1 MKSAFDCSVLATLF
15 ASLIVTGCAA
25 PTQKLSA
32 EERSK
37 IDMVQ
42 VNKRVQKP
50 AGMYYLGPSVAP
62 VLFGSVG
69 LLAAQASQMD
79 DAKVL
84 LEYAERNGV
93 FVEQIAHQEVEAALR
108 ESGKLKVSD
117 TARAGE
123 TVMNVLVYQ
132 YGFSIPTGFSS
143 RLVPMLGIRCEL
155 ADPTGRVLW
164 RGTERVLPLGNP
176 VDSIALEDLRKDP
189 KRIEDAWRRAAR
201 HIAKTIFDEM

>member
-1 MKSAFDCSVLATLF
+1 MKSALGGSVLATLF
-15 ASLIVTGCAA
+15 ASLVITGCAA

-32 EERSK
+32 EERGR

-50 AGMYYLGPSVAP
+50 AGMYYLGPSVA
-62 VLFGSVG
+62 VLFGPVG
-69 LLAAQASQMD
+69 VLAAQSSQMD
-79 DAKVL
+79 DAKAL
-84 LEYAERNGV
+84 LEYAEKNGV
-93 FVEQIAHQEVEAALR
+93 FIEQIAHQEVELALR

-117 TARAGE
+117 TAGTGD

-143 RLVPMLGIRCEL
+143 RLVPIVGMRCEL
-155 ADPTGRVLW
+155 ADPTGRVFW

-201 HIAKTIFDEM
+201 HIAKAIFDEM